1 MLRPGGPADDAPVT
15 PSEVLFGR
23 RWLVLASAVVSFFA
37 VGVTFFA
44 VPPLVP
50 GLIGRFAL
58 SHLQIGLLMGAI
70 AVPAIFFSIPL
81 GAAVDRWPARAAGN
95 TGLGLMVLGAALFA
109 LAPSYALLL
118 LGRLLFGVGGLV
130 VNLLL
135 ARLIS
140 TAFRGRQLA
149 LAMGIF
155 MSVYPAAMIVVYS
168 LHPRLEAVLGWRGEL
183 AVLALAALVAIPIHN
198 LVVPPALR
206 GTTGSDRTVGAG
218 VPSSLLALGASW
230 LLFFAV
236 FASVLTF
243 APEWA
248 GIGAHGLL
256 TVTVVMWV
264 SLIASPV
271 AGALIDRAGHPEHW
285 IAVAMIALS
294 GVLLAM
300 AFAGLPA
307 IAAMLAVGCC
317 ASVIPTATYA
327 LPARLVP
334 AERVGFAFGLVTALS
349 NLGTVAGPSLTG
361 WLRDATASWSPSWAI
376 LAGVALAGSAASFK
390 VRSRTS

>member
-1 MLRPGGPADDAPVT
+1 MT
-15 PSEVLFGR
+15 SSEVLFGR

-50 GLIGRFAL
+50 GLTERFAL

-70 AVPAIFFSIPL
+70 AVPAIFLSIPL

-95 TGLGLMVLGAALFA
+95 TGLGLMVVGAALFA

-118 LGRLLFGVGGLV
+118 LGRIVFGVGGLV
-130 VNLLL
+130 INLLL

-140 TAFRGRQLA
+140 TAFEGRQLA

-155 MSVYPAAMIVVYS
+155 MSVYPAAMIVMYS
-168 LHPRLEAVLGWRGEL
+168 LHPRLEGALGWRGEL
-183 AVLALAALVAIPIHN
+183 AVLALTAVVAIPIHN
-198 LVVPPALR
+198 LVVPAGMR
-206 GTTGSDRTVGAG
+206 GTTGSDRVVGAR
-218 VPSSLLALGASW
+218 VPSSLLALGCSW

-256 TVTVVMWV
+256 TVTIVMWV

-271 AGALIDRAGHPEHW
+271 AGAVIDRAGRPERW
-285 IAVAMIALS
+285 VTVAMTALS

-300 AFAGLPA
+300 AFADLPA
-307 IAAMLAVGCC
+307 IAAMLLVGCC
-317 ASVIPTATYA
+317 AAVIPTATYA
-327 LPARLVP
+327 LPGRLVP
-334 AERVGFAFGLVTALS
+334 AERVGFAFGLITALS
-349 NLGTVAGPSLTG
+349 NLGTVVGPSLAG
-361 WLRDATASWSPSWAI
+361 GLRDATSSWSLPWVV
-376 LAGVALAGSAASFK
+376 LAGAALAGAFASLPI
-390 VRSRTS
+390 RSRSS